1 MGDYISSPVK
11 KDLLGT
17 STNFLQ
23 HLQDFCFCYSIPAT
37 APGME
42 HNNTVPEKGIT
53 F

>member
-1 MGDYISSPVK
+1 MGDYISLPVK

-17 STNFLQ
+17 STSFLQ
-23 HLQDFCFCYSIPAT
+23 HLRDFCFCYSIPAT